1 VGGDL
6 DLRSLSGVVMR
17 RGNIAFVVIFAGFT
31 FLHWYRMASISP
43 TWDEGTDIGITQC
56 LAKTHDPFACLD
68 DISQTRLPYFI
79 HASVLML
86 TPSINAQYVISF
98 VASALTLLM
107 LYLFA
112 RREFG
117 LGVATLTA
125 ALYVT
130 SPQLLASGRM
140 LMTHSNMLFTFFTTA
155 SFIAFYNFV
164 RGRLP
169 GPPTRTDKS
178 VCATPAGVCATPAG
192 VSATTSAIS
201 PTSALSTTSPIS
213 ATATAVSYTAAAVSA
228 AAQKTTAERSGTDTL
243 VCAVGMQPTGSR
255 KPLIL
260 SAIAFGL
267 ATSCSILGVFNGIVI
282 AVFYAMTPRFAWRD
296 LLFIPIAIA
305 SFFATSIIYLN
316 PTLLAKLI
324 RACTLSDVYPFWNY
338 LNLGSPHAPW
348 YFSFVVFVI
357 KIGPWWLLLA
367 FACYATSL
375 HRPRRLQTTFLA
387 SFGIALLIN
396 FALKGFVFRYDAPH
410 HQVQFYP
417 LVCLGLAAVILEH
430 RMTKPL
436 IAAIAICFAI
446 QLYDVIRFFPNYLF
460 YGAQYG
466 DRFIGEFYGPAVMH
480 AQDRGPVNAH
490 IDALIARDPNVKI
503 LVADN
508 NALDRTEANFVPFSK
523 RDPAV
528 RYEYAFVD
536 RLFGTHVR
544 FPERDAYNG
553 YVGAR
558 YVDDYTYYFPTHKWM
573 YRVVRLAKSP
583 S

>member
-1 VGGDL
+1 VGGDF
-6 DLRSLSGVVMR
+6 DFGAVPGVVMR
-17 RGNIAFVVIFAGFT
+17 LANVAFLVIFAGFT
-31 FLHWYRMASISP
+31 FLHLHLIASISP

-79 HASVLML
+79 HAFVLTL
-86 TPSINAQYVISF
+86 TPKIPPHYVISF
-98 VASALTLLM
+98 IASALTLLM
-107 LYLFA
+107 LYAFA

-117 LGVATLTA
+117 MGVATLAA

-140 LMTHSNMLFTFFTTA
+140 LMTHSNMLFTLFTTA
-155 SFIAFYNFV
+155 SLIAFYYFV
-164 RGRLP
+164 RSR
-169 GPPTRTDKS
+169 PPARTDKS
-178 VCATPAGVCATPAG
+178 VCATSAG
-192 VSATTSAIS
+192 VSATSAGVLVTSAG
-201 PTSALSTTSPIS
+201 
-213 ATATAVSYTAAAVSA
+213 VSA
-228 AAQKTTAERSGTDTL
+228 ATAAISAAAPTTTAERCGTDTL
-243 VCAVGMQPTGSR
+243 VCAFDVQQKGSR
-255 KPLIL
+255 NPWLIL

-267 ATSCSILGVFNGIVI
+267 ATSCSILGVFNGIAI
-282 AVFYAMTPRFAWRD
+282 AVFYVMSRRFAWRD
-296 LLFIPIAIA
+296 LMFIPIAIA
-305 SFFATSIIYLN
+305 TFFATSIIYLN

-324 RACTLSDVYPFWNY
+324 RACTLTDVYPFWNY

-367 FACYATSL
+367 AACYATSL

-417 LVCLGLAAVILEH
+417 LVCLGIAAIILEH

-480 AQDRGPVNAH
+480 GQDRGPVNAH
-490 IDALIARDPNVKI
+490 IDTLIARDPNVKI

-508 NALDRTEANFVPFSK
+508 NALERPGPNFVPFTQ

-528 RYEYAFVD
+528 RYEYAVVD
-536 RLFGTHVR
+536 RLFATHVH
-544 FPERDAYNG
+544 FPERDAYNAYLAAN
-553 YVGAR
+553 YVEE
-558 YVDDYTYYFPTHKWM
+558 YTYYFPTHKWM
-573 YRVVRLAKSP
+573 YRVLRNKAP